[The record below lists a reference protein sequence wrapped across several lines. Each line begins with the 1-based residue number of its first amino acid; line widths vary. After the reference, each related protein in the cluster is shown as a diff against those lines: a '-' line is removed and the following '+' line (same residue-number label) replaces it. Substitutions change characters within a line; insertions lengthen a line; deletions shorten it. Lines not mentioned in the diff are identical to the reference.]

1 MIAEFNVI
9 LSNVTFTFF
18 KEANMAFDGLLMHQL
33 NVELQPLLIGGRI
46 DKVFQ
51 PEKDEL
57 TINIRGNQGNQNL
70 FISVDASMPFIT
82 CISDRKENP
91 QAPPMFCMLMR
102 KHLTGG
108 KIHAFEQIEYERV
121 FVISIES
128 KNELGDPEL
137 KKLII
142 EIMGKHSNIILTKE
156 DFTIIDSIK
165 RITPDMSRVRSI
177 LPGLKYTF
185 LESDKISFSKSTPE
199 IINHLK
205 NHASDQKLF
214 KAFYENIQGFSPL
227 ASRWLCERLNL
238 DPTMPMSALVD
249 ADYERL
255 ETNFQQLKHPITN
268 NGNGYVYYDEQ
279 DHPKLIYFMEGMD
292 PLLKSE
298 PYPTLVQAIEKFY
311 LRSNRENKMHQ
322 RTQSLKKLVAQR
334 IERFTTKLSKQELE
348 LIDAENANDSR
359 KIGDLILSN
368 IYLISKGM
376 NRVELTDYYV
386 DPPVIRT
393 VELDTRL
400 EPSENAQV
408 HFKKYNKLKNALLEL
423 THHIEETRSDVTY
436 LENVLTH
443 LEHSEDAKLVDEIKD
458 ELIEQGYLKGK
469 PQKKAHKTAK
479 LSYKKYHSSTGF
491 EIWVG
496 KSSLQNDMITT
507 KLASNKDIWLHT
519 KDIPGSHVII
529 RTSGALPDEQTLF
542 EAAMIAAY
550 YSKARESSNVPVDYT
565 QIKNVSKPSGAK
577 PGMVIYVGNKTL
589 FVTPKLETIELLE
602 DPRKH

>member
-1 MIAEFNVI
+1 MITKINVI
-9 LSNVTFTFF
+9 LSNVTFTLF

-33 NVELQPLLIGGRI
+33 CFELKPLLVGGRI

-57 TINIRGNQGNQNL
+57 TINIRGNLGNQNL
-70 FISVDASMPFIT
+70 FISIDASMPFIT

-102 KHLTGG
+102 KHLIGG
-108 KIHAFEQIEYERV
+108 RIHSLEQIEFERV
-121 FVISIES
+121 FVITIES
-128 KNELGDPEL
+128 KNELGDPEM

-165 RITPDMSRVRSI
+165 RVTPDMSRVRSI
-177 LPGLKYTF
+177 LPGLKYAF
-185 LESDKISFSKSTPE
+185 LASDKISFSKSSPE
-199 IINHLK
+199 IITHLK
-205 NHASDQKLF
+205 AHADSQKLY

-227 ASRWLCERLNL
+227 ASKWLCNRLNL
-238 DPTMPMSALVD
+238 DPSMPIGDLKE
-249 ADYERL
+249 ADYNRL
-255 ETNFQQLKHPITN
+255 DEYFQLLKHPEVE
-268 NGNGYVYYDEQ
+268 NGKGYIYYDQQE
-279 DHPKLIYFMEGMD
+279 HAKLIYYMDGMD

-298 PYPTLVQAIEKFY
+298 PFPQLVQAIEKFY
-311 LRSNRENKMHQ
+311 LRTNRENKMHQ
-322 RTQSLKKLVAQR
+322 RTQSLKKLVSQR
-334 IERFTTKLSKQELE
+334 IERFTTKLAKQELE
-348 LIDAENANDSR
+348 LIEAENANDSR

-376 NRVELTDYYV
+376 NRVELMDYYV
-386 DPPVIRT
+386 DPPVSRT
-393 VELDTRL
+393 IELDTRL
-400 EPSENAQV
+400 DPSENAQY
-408 HFKKYNKLKNALLEL
+408 HFKKYNKLKNALIEL
-423 THHIEETRSDVTY
+423 THHIEETRSDVIY

-443 LEHSEDAKLVDEIKD
+443 LEHSEDTKLVDEIKE

-469 PQKKAHKTAK
+469 PKKKAHKTSK
-479 LSYKKYHSSTGF
+479 LTYKKYHSTSGF

-496 KSSLQNDMITT
+496 KSSLQNDLITT

-529 RTSGALPDEQTLF
+529 RTGGNTPDEQTLY
-542 EAAMIAAY
+542 EAALIAAY

-565 QIKNVSKPSGAK
+565 QVKNISKPSGAK

-602 DPRKH
+602 DAHKH